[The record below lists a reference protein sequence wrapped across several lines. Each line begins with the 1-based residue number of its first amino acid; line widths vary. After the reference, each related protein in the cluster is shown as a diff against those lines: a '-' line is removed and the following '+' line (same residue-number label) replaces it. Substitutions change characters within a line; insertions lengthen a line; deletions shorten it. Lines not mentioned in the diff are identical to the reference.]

1 LSTTVFSL
9 KNAVMR
15 RIAFLLSFLPAVVN
29 AQINRSATELAKEN
43 IQEYITEK
51 IFNGRQY
58 QPVSYGELKPR
69 KEGNPDI
76 VWSIEHKFQI
86 TETQTDSDK
95 KTLLQKPYKFIF
107 YLDRK
112 MKVLRAET
120 FYSD

>member
-1 LSTTVFSL
+1 
-9 KNAVMR
+9 MR
-15 RIAFLLSFLPAVVN
+15 RIVFLLWFLPVTVN

-69 KEGNPDI
+69 KEENPDV

-86 TETQTDSDK
+86 TETQTYADK
-95 KTLLQKPYKFIF
+95 KILAQKPHKFMF

>member
-1 LSTTVFSL
+1 
-9 KNAVMR
+9 MR
-15 RIAFLLSFLPAVVN
+15 RIVFLLSLLPVVVN

-43 IQEYITEK
+43 IQEYIMEK

-69 KEGNPDI
+69 KEENPDI

-86 TETQTDSDK
+86 AETPTYTGK
-95 KTLLQKPYKFIF
+95 KIPLQKPYKFMF